1 MIFPKACEQE
11 NRNIFLNFISAN
23 KMAGSIKK
31 DKNPSTKYFLAIL
44 KKKYDLVELNAL
56 NENLSSDVRVDIQQL
71 NTNFGSDFTEKTRK
85 TLKNTLTF

>member
-44 KKKYDLVELNAL
+44 KKEYDLVELNAL
-56 NENLSSDVRVDIQQL
+56 NEILSSNIRADIQQI
-71 NTNFGSDFTEKTRK
+71 NTDFGSDFTK
-85 TLKNTLTF
+85 KNEENI